1 MSGPASRCS
10 RGCASSVP
18 EWSWDCAGASG
29 WVLRRLTEFNAGR
42 ACHDMPL
49 WGSSARDDHCR
60 ASGLGARCRPVRTVR
75 PYQPARS
82 STDCNGHGA
91 SQGGAPSRPGECR
104 ARPIARAGRLVST
117 VTAVPA
123 HSRPEDGATAARL
136 AARRRHKPTLDQAQ
150 TSGSRWPVSSEGGW
164 LMMVIVGTGPPA
176 AHTSVGLITNAHT
189 APQSELTVTC

>member
-1 MSGPASRCS
+1 MSGPGSRCS

-49 WGSSARDDHCR
+49 WGSSARDDHCKR
-60 ASGLGARCRPVRTVR
+60 FWTWCSMPSGRHRPPLSAGAEQHRLQRPR
-75 PYQPARS
+75 
-82 STDCNGHGA
+82 
-91 SQGGAPSRPGECR
+91 SQGGGPSRPGECR
-104 ARPIARAGRLVST
+104 ARPSARAGRLVST

-164 LMMVIVGTGPPA
+164 LMMVIVATGPPA
-176 AHTSVGLITNAHT
+176 AHTSVGLTTNAHR